1 MTDLRSKYLPAI
13 FILSAGTLLLLSA
26 WIFLENRHI
35 TQLEDMLRETRI
47 ELGRARLEAARSREP
62 DPSAGEPPESEN
74 TVPDRAVPGE
84 GLSAADILAGTRVI
98 AHGMG
103 AVDEIWTEGSAPL
116 NCLEGFLER
125 YEAGVRVFEADL
137 RLTRDGKVVLRH
149 DWWPADWQ
157 EGINGASV
165 PTREEFLSK
174 PIFGVYT
181 PLSFRDLLLLLKEYP
196 DVCIITDT
204 KFTDPDVIFIEFA
217 SMLADARDLG
227 CLGLFDRIV
236 IQLYSGVMRQCLDNI
251 YPFPHRIYT
260 LYAEGFDQTA
270 AAFRERAAY
279 CAEKGIEGIVIWDGW
294 WDPAY
299 ASVAREYGLTVYVH
313 TVNDA
318 AAARTL
324 LESGAGAV
332 YTDILGPGD
341 VA

>member
-1 MTDLRSKYLPAI
+1 MRRTFRSIFPRGNFNLAHTSYIKNRVDKAGLMVPALSTPALCSPACTLPKFSVGDISQMTDLRSKYLPAI

-35 TQLEDMLRETRI
+35 TQLEDTLRETRI
-47 ELGRARLEAARSREP
+47 ELGRARLEAARSCEP

-181 PLSFRDLLLLLKEYP
+181 PLSFRDLLLLLKE
-196 DVCIITDT
+196 I
-204 KFTDPDVIFIEFA
+204 
-217 SMLADARDLG
+217 G
-227 CLGLFDRIV
+227 
-236 IQLYSGVMRQCLDNI
+236 
-251 YPFPHRIYT
+251 
-260 LYAEGFDQTA
+260 
-270 AAFRERAAY
+270 RAH
-279 CAEKGIEGIVIWDGW
+279 V
-294 WDPAY
+294 
-299 ASVAREYGLTVYVH
+299 
-313 TVNDA
+313 
-318 AAARTL
+318 
-324 LESGAGAV
+324 
-332 YTDILGPGD
+332 
-341 VA
+341 